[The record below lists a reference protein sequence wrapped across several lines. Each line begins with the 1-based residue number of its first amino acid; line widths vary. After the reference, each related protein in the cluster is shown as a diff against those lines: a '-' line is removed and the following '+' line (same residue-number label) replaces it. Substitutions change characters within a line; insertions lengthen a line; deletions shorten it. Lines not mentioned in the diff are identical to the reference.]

1 MYQLPVEN
9 IDKIR
14 KSRKKVKNILSELGL
29 EDCQNLLK
37 DLRDKSEDKLDEDEA
52 FENTEWEDFTEED
65 SNTKKKWPYR
75 SQILC
80 CALCKYSTRNIFTFK
95 GHVSRSHD
103 YEYSAC
109 ALDTCPDCHYVGHP
123 RALRKHI
130 RFFHTSPGSLS
141 SPNTATREWPQSS
154 QKERYLCR
162 KCGYPSSSLTAIKK
176 HVILRHLESLAQQF
190 IGYKMQPYGKI
201 YICKICK
208 SNMGTLDQMLHHML
222 TEPAHSW
229 VNSQVQ
235 KLISENKN
243 SIKPS
248 PNGNSMYLTFPNIA
262 PKTQTLTNRPVLV
275 TNIGQHGQRVVAVQ
289 QVHGSANGTTLVC
302 TPGTNQSFLSPQAS
316 ALVQLARAE
325 TKDLLPPGTSVALQ
339 GSTSVSL
346 KQAPLSLVPAP
357 MQSLQNLQSQQMMLP
372 QGNLTGAVGVAQKA
386 SKDQITPQGTMMT
399 SQSLLTHLIPTG
411 NRINGL
417 PTYTFAPSSMNTP
430 LKPVG
435 SANTQLNSSQPTKK
449 WITCPHCNELFP
461 SNVYE
466 MHMEIAHRTKSI
478 TANCECMA
486 VRAPFLKKMP
496 DKTVKCLMCKI
507 LLSEQGVIQHLL
519 HGLNCLYCSALFFS
533 LTQLIDHL
541 KEHHPKTTANCD
553 LLRQEYRVYT
563 DGSGQIMFPYFDI
576 TTTAPKEL
584 LGDMEINLVLVT
596 SSLDLIFLKMLPSS
610 THPDICQASVKIS
623 SACCPFC
630 FEKFQNPAK
639 HLQHLKQKHF
649 VAPTVHAILKTEA
662 FKCVY
667 CNGVYTGKL
676 TQQAVMLHLQRCRSS
691 PKRVPEPLKI
701 SAGNQVPACGMAV
714 LQPIPTQV
722 ERPKLFFQIPQ
733 QIHMKQLP
741 AFTPAPPPKPPTL
754 LTLVPTNK
762 TPEVTEEQHS
772 KRRLEEAWK
781 RVVETNRRE
790 REQMAAKCKKRR
802 EEKMAARMLP
812 TPESSRVKLLL
823 EPTVLECQSP
833 WERKQFIFR
842 YFNVNPYITKV
853 ESEELCKRLNLNKSE
868 LGAYFGNR
876 RTKCLKSLR
885 RSTAKVLLGFKM
897 TELRKVKHNLFIP
910 EIQPVEQVEKHKETK
925 ESRTRVQ
932 ATELDRVDAVQQ
944 SSKMAD
950 SNIAPDTN
958 VAVTE
963 EVEKM
968 ET

>member
-9 IDKIR
+9 IEKIR
-14 KSRKKVKNILSELGL
+14 KSRRKVKNILSELGL
-29 EDCQNLLK
+29 EDCQKLLK
-37 DLRDKSEDKLDEDEA
+37 DLREKSEENLEDEEA

-65 SNTKKKWPYR
+65 TWPYR

-80 CALCKYSTRNIFTFK
+80 CALCKYSTKNIFTFK
-95 GHVSRSHD
+95 GHVSRCHH

-109 ALDTCPDCHYVGHP
+109 ALEACSDCHYVGHA
-123 RALRKHI
+123 RALRKHV
-130 RFFHTSPGSLS
+130 RFFHTSPTR
-141 SPNTATREWPQSS
+141 PREWPQHRE
-154 QKERYLCR
+154 KYLCR
-162 KCGYPSSSLTAIKK
+162 RCGYPSSSLTAIKK

-208 SNMGTLDQMLHHML
+208 LNMGTLDQMLHHML
-222 TEPAHSW
+222 TEPVHTW

-235 KLISENKN
+235 KLISENK
-243 SIKPS
+243 SSP
-248 PNGNSMYLTFPNIA
+248 PNGTGMYLTFPNIA
-262 PKTQTLTNRPVLV
+262 PKSQTLSNRPVLV
-275 TNIGQHGQRVVAVQ
+275 PNIGQHGQRVVALQ
-289 QVHGSANGTTLVC
+289 QVHGTANGTTLIR
-302 TPGTNQSFLSPQAS
+302 TPGTNQSYLSPQAS

-339 GSTSVSL
+339 GSTPLSN
-346 KQAPLSLVPAP
+346 APLSLAPAQV
-357 MQSLQNLQSQQMMLP
+357 QSHQMLP
-372 QGNLTGAVGVAQKA
+372 RALTGTVGVAQKE
-386 SKDQITPQGTMMT
+386 SKDQTTPQGTMMT

-417 PTYTFAPSSMNTP
+417 PTYTFAPANTP
-430 LKPVG
+430 LKPVV
-435 SANTQLNSSQPTKK
+435 SANNSPQQTKK

-478 TANCECMA
+478 TANCESVA

-541 KEHHPKTTANCD
+541 KEQHPKTTANCD
-553 LLRQEYRVYT
+553 LLRREYRVYT
-563 DGSGQIMFPYFDI
+563 DRSGQIMFPYFDI
-576 TTTAPKEL
+576 TTTAPKDL

-596 SSLDLIFLKMLPSS
+596 SALDLIFLKMLPSS

-630 FEKFQNPAK
+630 YEKFQNPAK

-691 PKRVPEPLKI
+691 PKESLPDSRDRAAQHEA
-701 SAGNQVPACGMAV
+701 AGGGLEAGGGDQPA
-714 LQPIPTQV
+714 
-722 ERPKLFFQIPQ
+722 
-733 QIHMKQLP
+733 
-741 AFTPAPPPKPPTL
+741 
-754 LTLVPTNK
+754 
-762 TPEVTEEQHS
+762 
-772 KRRLEEAWK
+772 
-781 RVVETNRRE
+781 RRE
-790 REQMAAKCKKRR
+790 KR
-802 EEKMAARMLP
+802 MAARMLP
-812 TPESSRVKLLL
+812 PSASSGVKLLL
-823 EPTVLECQSP
+823 EPTVLAKCP
-833 WERKQFIFR
+833 GRKQFIFR
-842 YFNVNPYITKV
+842 YFNVNPYITKG

-876 RTKCLKSLR
+876 RTRCLKSLKR
-885 RSTAKVLLGFKM
+885 TTAKVLLGFKM
-897 TELRKVKHNLFIP
+897 TELRKVKHNLLIP
-910 EIQPVEQVEKHKETK
+910 K
-925 ESRTRVQ
+925 
-932 ATELDRVDAVQQ
+932 
-944 SSKMAD
+944 
-950 SNIAPDTN
+950 
-958 VAVTE
+958 
-963 EVEKM
+963 
-968 ET
+968 

>member
-37 DLRDKSEDKLDEDEA
+37 DLREKSEDKLDEDEA

-80 CALCKYSTRNIFTFK
+80 CALCKYSTRNIYTFK

-229 VNSQVQ
+229 VNS
-235 KLISENKN
+235 
-243 SIKPS
+243 
-248 PNGNSMYLTFPNIA
+248 
-262 PKTQTLTNRPVLV
+262 
-275 TNIGQHGQRVVAVQ
+275 
-289 QVHGSANGTTLVC
+289 
-302 TPGTNQSFLSPQAS
+302 
-316 ALVQLARAE
+316 
-325 TKDLLPPGTSVALQ
+325 
-339 GSTSVSL
+339 
-346 KQAPLSLVPAP
+346 
-357 MQSLQNLQSQQMMLP
+357 
-372 QGNLTGAVGVAQKA
+372 
-386 SKDQITPQGTMMT
+386 
-399 SQSLLTHLIPTG
+399 
-411 NRINGL
+411 
-417 PTYTFAPSSMNTP
+417 
-430 LKPVG
+430 
-435 SANTQLNSSQPTKK
+435 
-449 WITCPHCNELFP
+449 
-461 SNVYE
+461 
-466 MHMEIAHRTKSI
+466 
-478 TANCECMA
+478 
-486 VRAPFLKKMP
+486 
-496 DKTVKCLMCKI
+496 
-507 LLSEQGVIQHLL
+507 
-519 HGLNCLYCSALFFS
+519 
-533 LTQLIDHL
+533 QLIDHL

-714 LQPIPTQV
+714 LQPIPTQI

-762 TPEVTEEQHS
+762 TTEVTEEQHS

-812 TPESSRVKLLL
+812 TPESSHTKLLL
-823 EPTVLECQSP
+823 EPTVLEGQSP

-842 YFNVNPYITKV
+842 YFNLNPYITKV

-958 VAVTE
+958 EAVTE

>member
-9 IDKIR
+9 IEKIR
-14 KSRKKVKNILSELGL
+14 KSRRKVKNILSELGL
-29 EDCQNLLK
+29 EDCQKLLK
-37 DLRDKSEDKLDEDEA
+37 DLREKSEDNLEDEEA
-52 FENTEWEDFTEED
+52 FENTEWEDFMEED
-65 SNTKKKWPYR
+65 TYTKKKWPYR

-80 CALCKYSTRNIFTFK
+80 CALCKYSTKNIFTFK
-95 GHVSRSHD
+95 GHVSRCHD

-109 ALDTCPDCHYVGHP
+109 ALEACSDCHYVGHA
-123 RALRKHI
+123 RALRKHV
-130 RFFHTSPGSLS
+130 RFFHTSPSSLS

-154 QKERYLCR
+154 QKEKYLCR
-162 KCGYPSSSLTAIKK
+162 RCGYPSSSLTAIKK

-208 SNMGTLDQMLHHML
+208 LNMGTLDQMLHHML
-222 TEPAHSW
+222 TEPVHTW

-235 KLISENKN
+235 KLISENKS
-243 SIKPS
+243 SIQP
-248 PNGNSMYLTFPNIA
+248 PNGTGMYLTFPNIA
-262 PKTQTLTNRPVLV
+262 PKTQTLSNRPVLV
-275 TNIGQHGQRVVAVQ
+275 PNIGQHGQRVVALQ
-289 QVHGSANGTTLVC
+289 QVHGTANGTTLIR
-302 TPGTNQSFLSPQAS
+302 TPGTNQSYLSPQAS

-339 GSTSVSL
+339 GSTSASVQ
-346 KQAPLSLVPAP
+346 QAPLSLAPAQV
-357 MQSLQNLQSQQMMLP
+357 QSLQNLQAHQMLLP
-372 QGNLTGAVGVAQKA
+372 KSHLTGTVGVAQKE
-386 SKDQITPQGTMMT
+386 SKDQTTPQGTMMT

-417 PTYTFAPSSMNTP
+417 PTYTFAPPSMNTP
-430 LKPVG
+430 LKPVV
-435 SANTQLNSSQPTKK
+435 SANNSPQQTKK

-478 TANCECMA
+478 TANCESVA

-541 KEHHPKTTANCD
+541 KEQHPKTTANCD
-553 LLRQEYRVYT
+553 LLRREYRVYT
-563 DGSGQIMFPYFDI
+563 DRSGQIMFPYFDI
-576 TTTAPKEL
+576 TTTAPKDL

-596 SSLDLIFLKMLPSS
+596 SALDLIFLKMLPSS

-630 FEKFQNPAK
+630 YEKFQNPAK

-691 PKRVPEPLKI
+691 PKRVPEPLRI
-701 SAGNQVPACGMAV
+701 SAGNQVPAGGMAM
-714 LQPIPTQV
+714 LQPVPTQN
-722 ERPKLFFQIPQ
+722 ELPKLFLQIPQ
-733 QIHMKQLP
+733 QIHMKQVQ
-741 AFTPAPPPKPPTL
+741 AFTPAKPQAPLTPAPT
-754 LTLVPTNK
+754 VD
-762 TPEVTEEQHS
+762 TPETSEEQLS
-772 KRRLEEAWK
+772 TRRLEEAW
-781 RVVETNRRE
+781 RQVVETNQRE
-790 REQMAAKCKKRR
+790 REQMAEKCKRRR

-812 TPESSRVKLLL
+812 PSASSGVKLLL
-823 EPTVLECQSP
+823 EPTVLEVQVP

-842 YFNVNPYITKV
+842 YFNVNPYITKG

-876 RTKCLKSLR
+876 RTRCLKSLKR
-885 RSTAKVLLGFKM
+885 TTAKVLLGFKM
-897 TELRKVKHNLFIP
+897 TELRKVKHNLLIP
-910 EIQPVEQVEKHKETK
+910 KSHPVNPVEKLIEMGPRTRPRTSGPGTDMDRSDAGLPSQKKAESNLTHETK
-925 ESRTRVQ
+925 
-932 ATELDRVDAVQQ
+932 A
-944 SSKMAD
+944 
-950 SNIAPDTN
+950 
-958 VAVTE
+958 AVTG
-963 EVEKM
+963 EVEEM